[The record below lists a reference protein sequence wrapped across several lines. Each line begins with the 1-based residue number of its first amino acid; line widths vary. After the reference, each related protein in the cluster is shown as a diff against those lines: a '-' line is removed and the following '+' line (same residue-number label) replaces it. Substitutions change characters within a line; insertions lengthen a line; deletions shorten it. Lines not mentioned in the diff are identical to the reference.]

1 MKPAI
6 RNGAAVL
13 CTALILSAC
22 GKSGSGTKLP
32 AACADALQSYAKLSS
47 EKRQALDM
55 SIRIGLEPMLEQGGG
70 DAKKAVKAWQKSF
83 ADQYDALKKAQSKEA
98 AQAASENTQ
107 ALCKEWKA
115 GLK

>member
-22 GKSGSGTKLP
+22 GKSSSGTKLP

-47 EKRQALDM
+47 EKRQALDKAAAM
-55 SIRIGLEPMLEQGGG
+55 P
-70 DAKKAVKAWQKSF
+70 KKP
-83 ADQYDALKKAQSKEA
+83 
-98 AQAASENTQ
+98 
-107 ALCKEWKA
+107 
-115 GLK
+115 

>member
-22 GKSGSGTKLP
+22 GKSG
-32 AACADALQSYAKLSS
+32 

-55 SIRIGLEPMLEQGGG
+55 SIRTGLEPMLEQGGG

-115 GLK
+115 ALK